1 MSDGHPQPQQPH
13 ASPRGGAAAGAHTDG
28 ARHLH
33 LVQGGGAPAGRE
45 REPGKLTEL
54 QSRGEFLA
62 VMSHEIRTPLNA
74 VMGYIELLDTALAGP
89 LTEMQRD
96 YLERMRASTD
106 RLAGLVGELLDFGRL
121 EAGKLQVEQHRA
133 YASDAIAA
141 ALAVVRPSAS
151 ARGIVISEHCADQEH
166 LVYEGD
172 EARFRQVLVNL
183 LGNAVKFTLP
193 GGKVQL
199 RCERRSAE
207 RDGAALPSGG
217 EWLCV
222 TVQDSG
228 PGIREEQLASIFEPF
243 IQGERG
249 YARTADG
256 AGLGLTIARRLTR
269 LMGGDITVRSTRQK
283 GSAFTVWMP
292 VPLDLRSLRS
302 PAGTR
307 GRHAGSGEVV
317 PKGCSALGERLGAR
331 VDALVDELVEAL
343 RGEPGVRRL
352 GLLSLA
358 QLEDHLPAL
367 LAGIA
372 QSLVILAETPGDPS
386 LSIRDGTEIQRLVA
400 DRHGAQ
406 RYRIGWAE
414 EMVHREYD
422 LLRRIVA
429 RDVSAADGVTP
440 AALGALN
447 EFFDYAE
454 RTSIKGHRLAK
465 EAVERE

>member
-1 MSDGHPQPQQPH
+1 VS
-13 ASPRGGAAAGAHTDG
+13 GAAPAG
-28 ARHLH
+28 
-33 LVQGGGAPAGRE
+33 GRE
-45 REPGKLTEL
+45 REKKKLTEL

-74 VMGYIELLDTALAGP
+74 VMGYIELLETALAGP
-89 LTEMQRD
+89 LTDMQRD

-106 RLAGLVGELLDFGRL
+106 HLTGLVGELLDFGRL
-121 EAGKLQVEQHRA
+121 EAGKLQVEHQRA
-133 YASDAIAA
+133 YASDAIAG
-141 ALAVVRPSAS
+141 ALAVVRPGAS
-151 ARGIVISEHCADQEH
+151 ARGITITERCADQEH
-166 LVYEGD
+166 LSYEGD

-183 LGNAVKFTLP
+183 LGNAVKFTPP
-193 GGKVQL
+193 GGTVQL
-199 RCERRSAE
+199 GCERRSAE

-222 TVQDSG
+222 TVKDSG

-243 IQGERG
+243 IQGDRG
-249 YARTADG
+249 YSRPADG

-269 LMGGDITVRSTRQK
+269 LMGGDITVRSTPPQ

-302 PAGTR
+302 REGARGAGAT
-307 GRHAGSGEVV
+307 GAGEVV
-317 PKGCSALGERLGAR
+317 PKGCAALGERLGAM

-343 RGEPGVRRL
+343 RREPGVTTL
-352 GLLSLA
+352 GLLSDA

-367 LAGIA
+367 LAGIG

-422 LLRRIVA
+422 LLRQLVA
-429 RDVSAADGVTP
+429 RNVSSAPGVTP
-440 AALGALN
+440 ASLRALN

-454 RTSIKGHRLAK
+454 RTSIKGHRLAR
-465 EAVERE
+465 EAMERG